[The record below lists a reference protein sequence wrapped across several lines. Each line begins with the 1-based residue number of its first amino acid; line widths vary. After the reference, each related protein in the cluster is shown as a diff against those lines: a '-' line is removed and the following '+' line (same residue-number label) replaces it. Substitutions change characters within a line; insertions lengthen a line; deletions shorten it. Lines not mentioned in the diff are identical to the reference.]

1 MEKVLEIVN
10 TAKTYYLYDR
20 MQNLVQVI
28 QPKEAETGH
37 TTPANTN
44 TTASIQNGN
53 RSWLY
58 LQFLILSP

>member
-28 QPKEAETGH
+28 QPKEADVYKRQTKV
-37 TTPANTN
+37 
-44 TTASIQNGN
+44 IV
-53 RSWLY
+53 
-58 LQFLILSP
+58 FF